1 MTTYDGASV
10 GGHQL
15 SVRPATGD
23 SNAAADKP
31 RKSKQRR
38 AQGTKASKKKNKC
51 KQKQGRVHPQI
62 VSHSDKTAHAAQTAC
77 SNRTDSSNFRPPWV
91 QFNAGMCGSPR
102 QSHDEVLL
110 LESRDLATTSRDC
123 HMHASN
129 LITAVVESSE
139 RLCVVDQSVESV
151 EVDSA
156 LGDDSSLEWDEE
168 LLRNPISFRD
178 TDVLIPHPKFPNMDP
193 SSWETILRQCSGRG
207 SWFERFASVCS
218 DASLVVT
225 NVCSACHLWAKIDD
239 KVHTVLPEED
249 GQG

>member
-38 AQGTKASKKKNKC
+38 AQGTKSSKKKNKC
-51 KQKQGRVHPQI
+51 KQQRGRAEPRI
-62 VSHSDKTAHAAQTAC
+62 VSRGNQSTQAAQT
-77 SNRTDSSNFRPPWV
+77 NRTDSSDFRPPWV
-91 QFNAGMCGSPR
+91 QFNTGVYNSPR

-110 LESRDLATTSRDC
+110 LESRDSATTSRDC

-139 RLCVVDQSVESV
+139 RLCVVNQSVESV

-178 TDVLIPHPKFPNMDP
+178 TDVLIPQPKFPNMDP
-193 SSWETILRQCSGRG
+193 SFWETILRQCSGRG

-225 NVCSACHLWAKIDD
+225 NVCSACHFWAKIDD
-239 KVHTVLPEED
+239 KVHTVL
-249 GQG
+249 